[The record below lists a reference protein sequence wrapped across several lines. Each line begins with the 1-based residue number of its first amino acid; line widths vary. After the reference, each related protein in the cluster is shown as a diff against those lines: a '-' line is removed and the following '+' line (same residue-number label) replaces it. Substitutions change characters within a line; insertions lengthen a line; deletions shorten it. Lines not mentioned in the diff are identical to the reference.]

1 MMKRYPLT
9 LVSLATLWIL
19 SVLPHPESWWV
30 GTGAPLTAGHWWGI
44 FTSLG
49 WCADWPSIVVT
60 TALIGGL
67 VPVAE
72 RTIGSIRATALLL
85 GSQVLGQLAGLLLAS
100 AMVDTGGAWAYRL
113 TDQVVV
119 GPAGAVIGLG
129 LATTAVL
136 PVRWRRRLRITLV
149 LGLAMFA
156 LYSGLLSDILR
167 LTTGL
172 AGLTLGRTLRGRV
185 RAPRPSLPESRLLIA
200 VLVAASAIGPL
211 IAAIGR
217 TRIGPLSVLRY
228 VFTSPQL
235 DPATVTQL
243 CSDPLLLH
251 HCAELHAQQRLSGL
265 GPAIMSIIPVLVLL
279 AAAEG
284 LRRGRRA
291 AWFTAVGTNLVLF
304 ALGIQLATR
313 TAHAPAEQRLILGP
327 GPHLHT
333 WLVVGLP
340 AVQPLLVVVLLA
352 LTRDRFAV
360 RAPAGAYRRWLRF
373 TGLTLASTAAV
384 YVVGSFLLAD
394 DYTPAADLHRLL
406 LDLPTRYLP
415 PNYLGDLELP
425 FQPTNFATTALY
437 EWTGVVFWSVAC
449 VGALA
454 TFIRYEMS
462 ADRTDQVRVRRLL
475 AETGGSSLAHLASWA
490 GQSYWFSPDGRAAVA
505 YRLCAGVAITTGEP
519 IGDPRHHLD
528 AVRGF
533 LDHCARQGW
542 TPCLYSVGEELTER
556 ITALG
561 WHSVQVAEE
570 TVLSLPDLA
579 FTGRKWQDV
588 RTALN
593 RADRAGIKAIWL
605 RYREAPAEI
614 ADQIKAISAAWV
626 AEKGLPEMGF
636 TLGGLNELADDEV
649 AVLVAVDGDGVVHG
663 VTSWLPVHRD
673 GVLIGRTL
681 DFMRRRH
688 EAFNGVMEFLIASAA
703 LQYKE
708 QGLEFLSL
716 SGAPLARL
724 DRGEPVQSLQ
734 RLLEKVGRAL
744 EPVYGF
750 QSLLAFKAK
759 FQPRYRPLYLAY
771 PDPISLPA
779 IGYAISHAYLPHLT
793 PAAATRLVR
802 RVARR

>member
-1 MMKRYPLT
+1 
-9 LVSLATLWIL
+9 
-19 SVLPHPESWWV
+19 
-30 GTGAPLTAGHWWGI
+30 
-44 FTSLG
+44 
-49 WCADWPSIVVT
+49 
-60 TALIGGL
+60 
-67 VPVAE
+67 
-72 RTIGSIRATALLL
+72 
-85 GSQVLGQLAGLLLAS
+85 
-100 AMVDTGGAWAYRL
+100 
-113 TDQVVV
+113 
-119 GPAGAVIGLG
+119 
-129 LATTAVL
+129 
-136 PVRWRRRLRITLV
+136 
-149 LGLAMFA
+149 
-156 LYSGLLSDILR
+156 
-167 LTTGL
+167 
-172 AGLTLGRTLRGRV
+172 
-185 RAPRPSLPESRLLIA
+185 
-200 VLVAASAIGPL
+200 
-211 IAAIGR
+211 
-217 TRIGPLSVLRY
+217 
-228 VFTSPQL
+228 
-235 DPATVTQL
+235 
-243 CSDPLLLH
+243 
-251 HCAELHAQQRLSGL
+251 
-265 GPAIMSIIPVLVLL
+265 
-279 AAAEG
+279 
-284 LRRGRRA
+284 
-291 AWFTAVGTNLVLF
+291 
-304 ALGIQLATR
+304 
-313 TAHAPAEQRLILGP
+313 
-327 GPHLHT
+327 
-333 WLVVGLP
+333 
-340 AVQPLLVVVLLA
+340 VLLA

-360 RAPAGAYRRWLRF
+360 RAPGGAYSRWLRL
-373 TGLTLASTAAV
+373 TGVTLAGTAAV
-384 YVVGSFLLAD
+384 YLAGSLLLAD
-394 DYTPAADLHRLL
+394 AYTPAPGLRSLL

-425 FQPTNFATTALY
+425 FQPTTFATTALY

-449 VGALA
+449 LGALA

-462 ADRTDQVRVRRLL
+462 TDRTDRARVLLML

-490 GQSYWFSPDGRAAVA
+490 GQSYWFSPDGTAAVA
-505 YRLCAGVAITTGEP
+505 YRVFAGVAITTGEP
-519 IGDPRHHLD
+519 IGDPCRHLD

-533 LDHCARQGW
+533 LDHCAGQGW
-542 TPCLYSVGEELTER
+542 TPCLYSVGGELTEG

-570 TVLSLPDLA
+570 TVLSLADLA

-588 RTALN
+588 RTAVN
-593 RADRAGIKAIWL
+593 RAERAGVTAVWL

-614 ADQIKAISAAWV
+614 AAQIRAISAAWV
-626 AEKGLPEMGF
+626 ADKGLPEMGF

-688 EAFNGVMEFLIASAA
+688 DAFNGVMEFLIASAA
-703 LQYKE
+703 VQCRD

-724 DRGEPVQSLQ
+724 DRGEPVRSLQ
-734 RLLEKVGRAL
+734 WLLEKVGRAL